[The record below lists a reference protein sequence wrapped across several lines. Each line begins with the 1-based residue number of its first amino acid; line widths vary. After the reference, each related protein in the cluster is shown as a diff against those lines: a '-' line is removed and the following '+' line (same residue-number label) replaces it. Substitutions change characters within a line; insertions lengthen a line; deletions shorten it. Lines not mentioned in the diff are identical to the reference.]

1 MIATL
6 LLHPDYEHYY
16 KPCRKMKKKKALY
29 SSRYDFF
36 IIADFDIDTK
46 IHHFPVIPIIS
57 KILYKVYHVINVVNL
72 KTCIRNL
79 RFL

>member
-1 MIATL
+1 ML

-16 KPCRKMKKKKALY
+16 KPSRKILKKALY

-36 IIADFDIDTK
+36 IIANFDIDTK

-57 KILYKVYHVINVVNL
+57 KIL
-72 KTCIRNL
+72 
-79 RFL
+79 